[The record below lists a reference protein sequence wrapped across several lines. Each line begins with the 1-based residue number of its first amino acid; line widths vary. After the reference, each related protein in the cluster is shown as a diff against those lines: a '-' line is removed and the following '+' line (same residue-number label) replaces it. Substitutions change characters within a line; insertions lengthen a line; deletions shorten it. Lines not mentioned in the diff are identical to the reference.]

1 MEIEKLIIERCG
13 QFHDREFG
21 PLPHGFSLWYG
32 PNEAGKS
39 TLLDFIRVMLWGPRS
54 RSYGRY
60 RHQGGVSGQ
69 LWLKEGDDQLSLT
82 RTGRSTSVRLGGQTA
97 DGEVLGE
104 WLNHLPMNVFES
116 LYAFGLG
123 ELQAFDSLSQE
134 EVRGR
139 IYSAGLGTGSLSVVD
154 FEGQIAKER
163 DAIFL
168 PKGQKPALNQVLAR
182 WEERRQT
189 LASHQKDWSEYQNW
203 IRSRERLIDQIQTL
217 ERDMPELEAHS
228 QRAARLLERV
238 PEGLR
243 WQALHRDLAEARAR
257 IGDAEA
263 REMMQAHDHLEGMR
277 HRLETFQEARA
288 DALASLGGER
298 HHRLMA
304 WREVWGESL
313 SAWGAS
319 IDRDGPEWERLQETA
334 DRTRS
339 NLSAARLRW
348 PEALVERARQDV
360 PMRRQLEAL
369 YESAEDARHAHEQ
382 ASRRAQELAQQAE
395 SLRRTVVDRPAIES
409 LAELQALE
417 VRWKEFAGSVP
428 HAAPGWTWG
437 LLAAAAVALLAVVL
451 VGHGVWERGLSL
463 VALLL
468 VGAAVLGQVR
478 GRRDGERQSRDAE
491 VRQRLDLP
499 QETALPE
506 IQSVLDRLK
515 QTIPEHQQRLA
526 RIQQAAEE
534 ASLAADRMPG
544 LQEEWG
550 RTRAEWEQA
559 LRELGLEGWHWQD
572 VRDVLDLVPTVQ
584 KLESDWRQAQDRASQ
599 TAESLRTALGAM
611 APALAEWGYTTSVE
625 PSDWRM
631 AKQALSTIVR
641 EGDRAS
647 EMQEHFQKADRQY
660 QTAMGQY
667 QEAENQ
673 LSALLAARGLDAW
686 ADFEGLWQHEQG
698 LRSREHEVQQMEER
712 WRVLDDEDRGWLSQV
727 DLTMQETMAEVLAAD
742 QERLTAFREERIALE
757 AQKSALETEIR
768 RLEDDQEASRL
779 RQEVASLE
787 AEALEWAR
795 EWGRLT
801 LLDAALKR
809 ARLVFEDERQP
820 AILQR
825 AEGIFAEMTEGRYRR
840 TRVLMDGS
848 ASLEV
853 EDSRGQ
859 RFLTEQLSR
868 GTQEQ
873 LYLAVRLAWIE
884 EVDRRQGRTLP
895 LLFDDIL
902 VNFDARRAEATLKVL
917 QQFAEG
923 RQILMWTCHPHIAE
937 AAQRTGALMWSEAV
951 S

>member
-21 PLPHGFSLWYG
+21 PLPGGFSLWYG

-54 RSYGRY
+54 RSYSRY

-69 LWLKEGDDQLSLT
+69 LWLKEGADQLALT
-82 RTGRSTSVRLGGQTA
+82 RTGRSSTVRLGGETA
-97 DGEVLGE
+97 DAEVLGE

-154 FEGQIAKER
+154 FEAQLAKER

-168 PKGQKPALNQVLAR
+168 PKGQKPALNQILAK
-182 WEERRQT
+182 WEQHRQA
-189 LASHQKDWSEYQNW
+189 LAAHQKDWSDYQNW
-203 IRSRERLIDQIQTL
+203 LRDRDQLLAQIETL
-217 ERDMPELEAHS
+217 ERDMPELEARS
-228 QRAARLLERV
+228 QRAARLLERA

-243 WQALHRDLAEARAR
+243 WQALRRELADARAR

-263 REMMQAHDHLEGMR
+263 REMMHAHEHRQGMR
-277 HRLETFQEARA
+277 HRLETYQEARA
-288 DALASLGGER
+288 EALASLGGER

-304 WREVWGESL
+304 WRETWGESL
-313 SAWGAS
+313 GAWGAA

-334 DRTRS
+334 ERARAS
-339 NLSAARLRW
+339 LSAAQHRW
-348 PEALVERARQDV
+348 PEALVARSRQDV
-360 PMRRQLEAL
+360 PIRRHLEAL
-369 YESAEDARHAHEQ
+369 YEEAEGTRQAYEQ
-382 ASRRAQELAQQAE
+382 ASRRSQELAQQVDA
-395 SLRRTVVDRPAIES
+395 LRRTASDRPVIES

-417 VRWKEFAGSVP
+417 ARWKESSGGVP
-428 HAAPGWTWG
+428 HPAPAWTWG
-437 LLAAAAVALLAVVL
+437 LLAIAALALLAVVL
-451 VGHGVWERGLSL
+451 VGHGLWERSLSL
-463 VALLL
+463 AALLL
-468 VGAAVLGQVR
+468 TASAVLGQVR
-478 GRRDGERQSRDAE
+478 GHRRGERQSRDAE
-491 VRQRLDLP
+491 VRQRLGLP
-499 QETALPE
+499 QDTVGAE
-506 IQSVLDRLK
+506 IQRVLDRLK
-515 QTIPEHQQRLA
+515 QAIPEHQQRLA

-534 ASLAADRMPG
+534 ASLAADRIPSLEAQWQSQRAALDQA
-544 LQEEWG
+544 LQEVG
-550 RTRAEWEQA
+550 
-559 LRELGLEGWHWQD
+559 LGGWHWQD
-572 VRDVLDLVPTVQ
+572 VRDVLDLVPAAQ
-584 KLESDWRQAQDRASQ
+584 KLESDWHQAQERAVQ
-599 TAESLRTALGAM
+599 TAERLGSTLGAI
-611 APALAEWGYTTSVE
+611 APALASWGYTTSVE
-625 PSDWRM
+625 PRDWRM
-631 AKQALSTIVR
+631 AKQALAAIVR
-641 EGDRAS
+641 EGERAV
-647 EMQEHFQKADRQY
+647 ELQEQFQKADRQY

-667 QEAENQ
+667 QESENH
-673 LSALLAARGLDAW
+673 LSALLAARGMEAW
-686 ADFEGLWQHEQG
+686 TDFEGLWQQEQD
-698 LRSREHEVQQMEER
+698 LRSREQEVQQMEER
-712 WRVLDDEDRGWLSQV
+712 WRALDEADRAWLVQV
-727 DLTMQETMAEVLAAD
+727 DLTWQESLATELTAD
-742 QERLTAFREERIALE
+742 QERLAGLREQRIGLE

-801 LLDAALKR
+801 VLDAALKR

-825 AEGIFAEMTEGRYRR
+825 AEGIFAEMTDGRYRR

-853 EDSRGQ
+853 EDFRGQ
-859 RFLTEQLSR
+859 RFLAEQLSR

-902 VNFDARRAEATLKVL
+902 VNFDTRRAEATLKVL
-917 QQFAEG
+917 RQFAAG

-937 AAQRTGALMWSEAV
+937 AAQRTGAILWSEAA